1 MSARRCRFG
10 SADYPRIDPVRKLV
24 PALLALAAALACVLL
39 PREASARGTAKVAD
53 PLRLEVPGQADA
65 YYYRPRVKGLRPV
78 LMYLHGRGGNP
89 LEDCRKWARVGTQFG
104 WVVCPQGPE
113 DRGDG
118 TRAWN
123 NSVPAGK
130 EIMDATLHA
139 LREKYRG
146 KVQTRNNVL
155 IGFSE
160 GAFIAMQVGIHDPR
174 TWSRWLILAANDQ
187 YWWGDTLTVLHEN
200 RRKYKRVYLF
210 TGEND
215 EVAENTRRVG
225 EELKKE
231 KIPVKVKI
239 APGVGHEVT
248 GDRMITN
255 YRRPLLWLIDSK

>member
-1 MSARRCRFG
+1 VRR
-10 SADYPRIDPVRKLV
+10 ALPVLAALV
-24 PALLALAAALACVLL
+24 VALLCALPSRAAW
-39 PREASARGTAKVAD
+39 AKGSSSIGD
-53 PLRLEVPGQADA
+53 PMRLEIPGQADA
-65 YYYRPRVKGLRPV
+65 FYYKPRVRGMRPV

-89 LEDCRKWARVGTQFG
+89 AEDCRKWARVGTQFG

-123 NSVPAGK
+123 NSVPAGETVMK
-130 EIMDATLHA
+130 AALMA
-139 LREKYRG
+139 LREKYQR
-146 KVQTRNNVL
+146 KVQLRGNVL

-160 GAFIAMQVGIHDPR
+160 GAFIAMQVGIHDPV
-174 TWSRWLILAANDQ
+174 TWNRWLILAANDQ
-187 YWWGDTLTVLHEN
+187 YWWGDSQQVLHEN
-200 RRKYKRVYLF
+200 RNRYKRVFLF

-215 EVAENTRRVG
+215 EVAENTVRVG

-231 KIPVKVKI
+231 RIQVKVKI

-255 YRRPLLWLIDSK
+255 YRRPLLWLVSAK